1 MSPARQRVTLRQMR
15 RDEPIKFSIAVLRIL
30 INPETFWTDVGGR
43 RNRRDVWQLKSERP
57 PKQWSDASTDSEFHR
72 LAEMPAREKEIPAA
86 RKADGVKR
94 ENDESSIRGFPP
106 FLKV

>member
-1 MSPARQRVTLRQMR
+1 MSAG
-15 RDEPIKFSIAVLRIL
+15 
-30 INPETFWTDVGGR
+30 DVIGGMI
-43 RNRRDVWQLKSERP
+43 WQLKSERP

-72 LAEMPAREKEIPAA
+72 LAEIPLVRKKSRAA

-106 FLKV
+106 FLRV